1 MATILDRVT
10 LDIER
15 HAAASGWDQPPRL
28 FALVETADLV
38 RREPQLAAQ
47 LGLGTA
53 EAGGLGGPE
62 GPGGPGG
69 PGGPVGPG
77 GLGGPSGLSP
87 VEQDELPDH
96 ATIEE
101 MLGGIAWPPEVLG
114 TALTVE
120 RLMVPP
126 EAERDMPQ
134 DEDAALQWLAE
145 HPQRQEVRIVVAV
158 LRDGSR
164 SAALRMRAHDDE
176 TSVLS
181 GPDLVPGL
189 ADALAATLHD

>member
-10 LDIER
+10 IDIER

-38 RREPQLAAQ
+38 RREPQLATD
-47 LGLGTA
+47 LGLG
-53 EAGGLGGPE
+53 AGE
-62 GPGGPGG
+62 PGEPH
-69 PGGPVGPG
+69 GPG
-77 GLGGPSGLSP
+77 GLTP
-87 VEQDELPDH
+87 VEQDELPEH

-101 MLGGIAWPPEVLG
+101 LLGGIAWPTEVLG
-114 TALTVE
+114 TALIVE

-134 DEDAALQWLAE
+134 DEGAALQWLAE
-145 HPQRQEVRIVVAV
+145 HPERQEVRIVVAV
-158 LRDGSR
+158 LRDGTR

-189 ADALAATLHD
+189 ADALSATLSD

>member
-10 LDIER
+10 IDIER

-38 RREPQLAAQ
+38 RREPQLATD
-47 LGLGTA
+47 LGLGA
-53 EAGGLGGPE
+53 GEPGDNGGLT
-62 GPGGPGG
+62 
-69 PGGPVGPG
+69 
-77 GLGGPSGLSP
+77 P
-87 VEQDELPDH
+87 VEQDELPEH

-101 MLGGIAWPPEVLG
+101 LLGGIAWPAEVLG
-114 TALTVE
+114 TALVVE

-134 DEDAALQWLAE
+134 EEGAALQWLAE

-158 LRDGSR
+158 LRDGTR
-164 SAALRMRAHDDE
+164 SAALRMRDHDDE

-189 ADALAATLHD
+189 ADALSATLSD

>member
-38 RREPQLAAQ
+38 RREPQLAGQ
-47 LGLGTA
+47 LGVG
-53 EAGGLGGPE
+53 AGEPGR
-62 GPGGPGG
+62 PGGPGG
-69 PGGPVGPG
+69 
-77 GLGGPSGLSP
+77 LTP

-101 MLGGIAWPPEVLG
+101 LLGGIAWPAEVLG
-114 TALTVE
+114 SALTVE

-126 EAERDMPQ
+126 DAERDMPQ
-134 DEDAALQWLAE
+134 DDEVALQWLAE
-145 HPQRQEVRIVVAV
+145 HPERQEVRIVVAV
-158 LRDGSR
+158 LRDGTR

-176 TSVLS
+176 ASVLS

-189 ADALAATLHD
+189 AEALAATLRD